1 MHRGAGLT
9 EPAFESAAELAA
21 RIRRREVG
29 ARELLDVCLERVE
42 RLNPDINAIVT
53 LDAERARGRADEA
66 DEALGRGEVWGPL
79 HGLPITV
86 KDQFQTAGIRTTCGA
101 EEWADFVPE
110 VDAVPVARLLA
121 AGAVLFGKTNT
132 PARTGDWQTS
142 NVLFGTT
149 RNPWDLERSP
159 GGSSGGSAAALAA
172 GLTALELGGD
182 IGGSVRI
189 PAAWCGVYGH
199 KPTWGIV
206 PGRGSLPAAPG
217 TLARVDVASPGP
229 LGRSADDLELALGVL
244 AGPDEWDAVAW
255 RLELPPPREG
265 RLRVALWTED
275 PSQPVAAEVRAGVE
289 AAAAALASAGAEVTP
304 LRPFELAELTRLRR
318 RLVYPI
324 IARRATDAEL
334 DRLDHERSAWA
345 RASHRDWLDVDEQRQ
360 RVRAHCA
367 QLFRDHDVLLCPVAP
382 VAAIP
387 HDQRP
392 MAERT
397 IVIDGEER
405 PYGDLGSWI
414 SLAGVALLPATSA
427 PVGRTAGG
435 LPLAVQIVGPHL
447 EDRTT
452 LAVARRLAELVG
464 GFEPPPEGRRVGDA
478 PP

>member
-1 MHRGAGLT
+1 
-9 EPAFESAAELAA
+9 
-21 RIRRREVG
+21 V
-29 ARELLDVCLERVE
+29 
-42 RLNPDINAIVT
+42 NAIITV
-53 LDAERARGRADEA
+53 DAERARRRADDA
-66 DEALGRGEVWGPL
+66 DRALARGEVWGPL
-79 HGLPITV
+79 HGLPVTV

-132 PARTGDWQTS
+132 PALTGDWQTS
-142 NVLFGTT
+142 NSLFGTT

-206 PGRGSLPAAPG
+206 PGRGSLPSPPG

-244 AGPDEWDAVAW
+244 AGPDEWDAAGW
-255 RLELPPPREG
+255 RLELPPPRG
-265 RLRVALWTED
+265 PRLRAGLWVED
-275 PSQPVAAEVRAGVE
+275 PSQPIAAEARSGVE
-289 AAAAALASAGAEVTP
+289 AAAAALAEAGAEVTP
-304 LRPFELAELTRLRR
+304 VRPFDLAELTRLRR

-324 IARRATDAEL
+324 IARRATDEEL
-334 DRLDHERSAWA
+334 GRLDAERARWA
-345 RASHRDWLDVDEQRQ
+345 AQSHRDWLDADEERQ
-360 RVRAHCA
+360 RVRARCA
-367 QLFRDHDVLLCPVAP
+367 DLFRDLDVLLCPVAP

-387 HDQRP
+387 HDPRP
-392 MAERT
+392 RAERT
-397 IVIDGEER
+397 LLVDGVER
-405 PYGDLGSWI
+405 PYGELGSWI

-427 PVGRTAGG
+427 PAVRTADG
-435 LPLAVQIVGPHL
+435 LPLAVQIVGPYL

-452 LAVARRLAELVG
+452 IGVARRLAEVLG
-464 GFEPPPEGRRVGDA
+464 GFEPPPGFSETAAAA
-478 PP
+478 PGA